1 MTAPRHSA
9 RQRAS
14 TLATSSLGPLRPRR
28 TPARL
33 RLVAL
38 PACVVLAS
46 LLTGT
51 PAAAG
56 APAPAPVPAPSATA
70 TTASA
75 TAATAAQPAWTWPV
89 GPPRQLLRPFEAPAS
104 RYAAGHRGIDLVA
117 AEGDSV
123 RAPADGVVTFVGTV
137 VDRPVVSIQHGN
149 DLLSSFEPV
158 AASVSEGDRVRAGQ
172 VIGSVATGAHCTARC
187 VHFGVRR
194 HGHYIS
200 PVLFLGGLTRA
211 VLLPLPPAGPF
222 PLPPR

>member
-1 MTAPRHSA
+1 MTAPRRPA
-9 RQRAS
+9 RHRTS
-14 TLATSSLGPLRPRR
+14 TLSSASPGPMRPRR
-28 TPARL
+28 TPARR
-33 RLVAL
+33 RLLAL
-38 PACVVLAS
+38 PACVVLAV
-46 LLTGT
+46 LLTST
-51 PAAAG
+51 PAAG
-56 APAPAPVPAPSATA
+56 APAPPPVPTPPPT
-70 TTASA
+70 A
-75 TAATAAQPAWTWPV
+75 TAAAAAAAPPAWTWPV
-89 GPPRQLLRPFEAPAS
+89 GPPRQLLRHFEAPAG

-123 RAPADGVVTFVGTV
+123 RSPADGVVTFVGTV

-172 VIGSVATGAHCTARC
+172 VIGVVATGAHCTARC

-194 HGHYIS
+194 HGQYLS

-211 VLLPLPPAGPF
+211 VLLPLPPAGPV